1 MFQIDRF
8 EFNNETFS
16 RVQILRHNKIEV
28 GLNWPVVYIINN
40 DEEAQRKDL
49 AGYKPY
55 WNINHCKQ
63 KHPESWDI

>member
-40 DEEAQRKDL
+40 DEEA
-49 AGYKPY
+49 
-55 WNINHCKQ
+55 
-63 KHPESWDI
+63 